1 MIVRNFMDHKEQ
13 VQIFVEHTVNLVMQ
27 RLSEQVRTDS
37 ISWLLILLAKKTNSQ
52 TQIQMVL

>member
-27 RLSEQVRTDS
+27 RLSEQVGQNIGCIYS
-37 ISWLLILLAKKTNSQ
+37 CLLYTSPSPRDRG
-52 TQIQMVL
+52 